1 MGKLKKM
8 VKICTSIALL
18 ALTCGQV
25 RADPAFD
32 AQVRDT
38 LLRNPEI
45 ILEVFDLL
53 EAQQAVAET
62 EADLNLIE
70 GVARHYFADDP
81 SETAILV
88 EFVDYQCSYCRRA
101 HGEVAALVEAD
112 QQFVR
117 RVVQLPILGDVSTA
131 AAEIVLAIRAD
142 QGEEAYLAAHD
153 AFMGGDARYTQRPML
168 YVEEAGFDSGIIQQL
183 TQSAEVQAEISQ
195 TREIAQA
202 LGISG
207 TPGFITRTNIL
218 RGYADS
224 ATLSEAVFR
233 FEEQE

>member
-1 MGKLKKM
+1 MYLR
-8 VKICTSIALL
+8 SSFFALL
-18 ALTCGQV
+18 LV
-25 RADPAFD
+25 PSFVVADEIFD
-32 AQVRDT
+32 DQVRDT
-38 LLRNPEI
+38 LLRNPKI

-53 EAQQAVAET
+53 EAQQTVVAKQ
-62 EADLNLIE
+62 ADQQSIDGLA
-70 GVARHYFADDP
+70 GHYFSDLPPEVAV
-81 SETAILV
+81 LV

-101 HGEVAALVEAD
+101 HGEVSKVLEVD
-112 QQFVR
+112 RQIVR
-117 RVVQLPILGDVSTA
+117 RVVQLPILGDVSTT

-153 AFMGGDARYTQRPML
+153 AFMGGDARYAQRPML
-168 YVEEAGFDSGIIQQL
+168 YVEEAGIDSEIIQQL
-183 TQSAEVQAEISQ
+183 AKSEEVQSEIIQ

-218 RGYADS
+218 RGYADA

-233 FEEQE
+233 FTEQE